1 MSEDENVEYKTC
13 VIDGV
18 EVTYTPLQEQPEQ
31 LAIGQIWEE
40 IGVECFEIS
49 EKQRMGIS
57 VAWYCAEGVIVP
69 DNIMTSERFQCKG
82 IAVEEEKEATEMKG
96 EYKGT
101 QLTAKV
107 SPPTTLEVGQQW
119 KGISSGTIYKVSSV
133 YEDYGEA
140 VCDLED
146 EEGYVLDYCTFSRI
160 KAECRYIGREQEQ
173 PETPPTSTLDM
184 VSKPPHYL
192 LFPEHELEAKHI
204 VKRVMDNADSQDF
217 DMSSHEASWLVQSI
231 LYMLRFYGKNGWEDI
246 KKAQET
252 LGIAI
257 DSYEERMHNTEAD

>member
-18 EVTYTPLQEQPEQ
+18 EVTYSPLQEQPEH

-40 IGVECFEIS
+40 IGGRCFEIS
-49 EKQRMGIS
+49 ETEQRMDSS
-57 VAWYCAEGVIVP
+57 VRWYCAEGVFVP
-69 DNIMTSERFQCKG
+69 DSIITSERFQCKG
-82 IAVEEEKEATEMKG
+82 IAVEELYVEKETTEMKV
-96 EYKGT
+96 EYKGI
-101 QLTAKV
+101 QLTDKV
-107 SPPTTLEVGQQW
+107 GPPTTLEVGQVW
-119 KGISSGTIYKVSSV
+119 KFDGENYRVDVVGIGGSKCTLSRRDGQQV
-133 YEDYGEA
+133 GEIP
-140 VCDLED
+140 LRW
-146 EEGYVLDYCTFSRI
+146 LLKYCTYVGGE
-160 KAECRYIGREQEQ
+160 KV
-173 PETPPTSTLDM
+173 ETPPISTLDM
-184 VSKPPHYL
+184 VRMPPHYL

-217 DMSSHEASWLVQSI
+217 DISSHEASWLVQSI

-257 DSYEERMHNTEAD
+257 DSYEERMHNTGAD